1 MASAPKASLPVLY
14 KELIPLNSN
23 DHADWHARSV
33 DKAPWV
39 ADQHAIPLTVE
50 EFPSAQR
57 SYPIVFSSG
66 ERSVPLALMGLNEGV
81 NVFFKEDGSL
91 RDDTAPYIPAYV
103 RRYPFLLA
111 KLDQNSDNL
120 SLCFDPTSDLV
131 GKFDEGQPLF
141 TDSKE
146 PSEHCKGLL
155 QFCEKFE
162 EAGNRTQMFMQEMQS
177 HDLLMDGEIA
187 INRAD
192 APDKPYTY
200 RGFRMVNQEKLRE
213 LRGDQLRKWN
223 ENGLLPLIFAHL
235 FSLDLMR
242 NIFARQVEMGKG
254 PEGMRQGNGAA
265 KEGATKA

>member
-23 DHADWHARSV
+23 DHGDWNARTV

-39 ADQHAIPLTVE
+39 GGQHAIPLTVE
-50 EFPSAQR
+50 EFPAAQR
-57 SYPIVFSSG
+57 NFPIVFSSG
-66 ERSVPLALMGLNEGV
+66 DNSVPLALMGLNEGV
-81 NVFFKEDGSL
+81 NVFFDDDGSI
-91 RDDTAPYIPAYV
+91 RDEVAPYIPAYV

-111 KLDQNSDNL
+111 KLDQNSENL
-120 SLCFDPTSDLV
+120 SLCFDPSSDLV
-131 GKFDEGQPLF
+131 GKFDEGQALF
-141 TDSKE
+141 DGAE
-146 PSEHCKGLL
+146 PSEHTKGLL

-162 EAGNRTQMFMQEMQS
+162 EAGSRTQLFMKELED
-177 HDLLMDGEIA
+177 HELLMDGEIA

-192 APDKPYTY
+192 NPDQPFIY
-200 RGFRMVNQEKLRE
+200 RGFRMVNQDKLRE

-242 NIFARQVEMGKG
+242 NVFARQVEQGKG
-254 PEGMRQGNGAA
+254 PQGAANGAA
-265 KEGATKA
+265 ATGPTKA